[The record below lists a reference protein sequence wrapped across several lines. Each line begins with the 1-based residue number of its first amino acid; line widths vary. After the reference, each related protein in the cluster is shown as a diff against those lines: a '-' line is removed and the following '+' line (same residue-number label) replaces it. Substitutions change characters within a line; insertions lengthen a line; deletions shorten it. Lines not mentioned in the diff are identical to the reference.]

1 MALLEDVLEKPLIT
15 EKTSIISEEANKYGF
30 IVNLKANKNQI
41 KTAVE
46 TLYDVKV
53 LSVKTSIL
61 PGKMKRAGKFVK
73 KSSKTKKAYVQLAE
87 GQKIE
92 FFKGV

>member
-1 MALLEDVLEKPLIT
+1 MAQLEEILKKPLIT
-15 EKTSIISEEANKYGF
+15 EKTSIIGEKTNRYGF
-30 IVNLKANKNQI
+30 VVDLKANKNQI
-41 KTAVE
+41 KTAIE

-53 LSVKTSIL
+53 LNVKTSIL
-61 PGKMKRAGKFVK
+61 PGKIKRAGKTVK
-73 KSSKTKKAYVQLAE
+73 KTSKTKKAYIQLAE

>member
-1 MALLEDVLEKPLIT
+1 MAQLTEVLKKPLIT
-15 EKTSIISEEANKYGF
+15 EKTSILGEQANRYGF
-30 IVNLKANKNQI
+30 IVDLKANKNQI
-41 KTAVE
+41 KEAIE

-53 LSVKTSIL
+53 LNIKTSIL
-61 PGKMKRAGKFVK
+61 PGKLKRAGRFVK

>member
-1 MALLEDVLEKPLIT
+1 MAQLEEVLKKPLIT
-15 EKTSIISEEANKYGF
+15 EKTSIIGEASNKYGF
-30 IVNLKANKNQI
+30 IVDLKANKNQI
-41 KTAVE
+41 KNAIE

-53 LSVKTSIL
+53 VSVRTSIL
-61 PGKMKRAGKFVK
+61 PGKLKRAGRFVK
-73 KSSKTKKAYVQLAE
+73 KTSKTKKAYIELAE

>member
-1 MALLEDVLEKPLIT
+1 MAQLEDILKKPLIT
-15 EKTSIISEEANKYGF
+15 EKTSIIGEQTNRYGF
-30 IVNLKANKNQI
+30 IVDLKANKNQI
-41 KTAVE
+41 KSAIE

-53 LSVKTSIL
+53 LNVKTSIL
-61 PGKMKRAGKFVK
+61 PGKLKRAGRFVK
-73 KSSKTKKAYVQLAE
+73 KTQKTKKAYVQLAE

>member
-1 MALLEDVLEKPLIT
+1 MAQLEEVLKKPLIT
-15 EKTSIISEEANKYGF
+15 EKTSIIGEETNRYGF
-30 IVNLKANKNQI
+30 IVDLKANKNQI
-41 KTAVE
+41 KNAVE

-53 LSVKTSIL
+53 LNVKTSIL
-61 PGKMKRAGKFVK
+61 PGKLKRAGRFVK
-73 KSSKTKKAYVQLAE
+73 KSTKTKKAYVQLAE

>member
-1 MALLEDVLEKPLIT
+1 MAQLEDVLKKPLIT
-15 EKTSIISEEANKYGF
+15 EKTSIIGEASNKYGF
-30 IVNLKANKNQI
+30 IVDLKANKNQI
-41 KTAVE
+41 KNAVE

-53 LSVKTSIL
+53 LSVRTSIL
-61 PGKMKRAGKFVK
+61 PGKLKRAGRFVQK
-73 KSSKTKKAYVQLAE
+73 TTKTKKAYVELAE

>member
-1 MALLEDVLEKPLIT
+1 MAQLEEVLKKPLIT
-15 EKTSIISEEANKYGF
+15 EKTSIIGEATNRYGF
-30 IVNLKANKNQI
+30 IVDLKANKNQI
-41 KTAVE
+41 KNAVE

-53 LSVKTSIL
+53 LNVKTSIL
-61 PGKMKRAGKFVK
+61 PGKLKRAGRFVK
-73 KSSKTKKAYVQLAE
+73 KSTKTKKAYVQLAE

>member
-1 MALLEDVLEKPLIT
+1 MALLEDVLVKPLIT

-30 IVNLKANKNQI
+30 VVNLKANKNQI

-61 PGKMKRAGKFVK
+61 PGKMKRAGKAIK
-73 KSSKTKKAYVQLAE
+73 KSSKTKKAYIQLAE

>member
-1 MALLEDVLEKPLIT
+1 MAQLEEILKKPLIT
-15 EKTSIISEEANKYGF
+15 EKTSIISEETNRYGF
-30 IVNLKANKNQI
+30 VVDLKANKNQI
-41 KTAVE
+41 KDAVE

-53 LSVKTSIL
+53 LNVKTSIL
-61 PGKMKRAGKFVK
+61 PGKMKRAGRFVK
-73 KSSKTKKAYVQLAE
+73 KTSKTKKAYVQLAE

>member
-1 MALLEDVLEKPLIT
+1 MAQLEEVLKKPLIT
-15 EKTSIISEEANKYGF
+15 EKTSIIGEATNRYGF
-30 IVNLKANKNQI
+30 IVDLKANKNQI
-41 KTAVE
+41 KNAVE

-53 LSVKTSIL
+53 LNVKTSIL
-61 PGKMKRAGKFVK
+61 PGKLKRAGRFVK
-73 KSSKTKKAYVQLAE
+73 KSAKTKKAYVQLAE

>member
-1 MALLEDVLEKPLIT
+1 MAQLEEVLKKPLIT
-15 EKTSIISEEANKYGF
+15 EKTSIIGESSNKYGF
-30 IVNLKANKNQI
+30 VVDLKANKNQI
-41 KTAVE
+41 KKAIE

-53 LSVKTSIL
+53 LNVRTSIL
-61 PGKMKRAGKFVK
+61 PGKLKKAGRFVK
-73 KSSKTKKAYVQLAE
+73 KTQKTKKAYVELAE